1 MGAQWKQKGREASAL
16 KRGQVFGK
24 LAKEIVV
31 AAKLGGADPHMN
43 ARLHAASRRQETFR
57 APRHD

>member
-1 MGAQWKQKGREASAL
+1 MSRQRCYDCQTMGAQWKQKGREASAL

-31 AAKLGGADPHMN
+31 AAKAGGVTP
-43 ARLHAASRRQETFR
+43 T
-57 APRHD
+57 